1 MPVGEVVAGR
11 YEVAEQIGAG
21 GQALVYRA
29 IDRHKGQPVALK
41 MLPGNAQEDPS
52 AVERMVREQQAMV
65 TLAGTSAVGFVDL
78 CHSDSGAVCLVME
91 LLEGEDLEA
100 RLEALENRSEHM
112 PLAEVLRILSPIV
125 DTLDKAHAVGI
136 VHRDLKPANIF
147 LARPD
152 DRPRLLD
159 FGFSRMKSSNQ
170 VTALGQVMGSP
181 SYIAPEMWLGSAAAA
196 DHRADVYSFGVIVF
210 RMLAGC
216 LPFEGG
222 DLREKLAQATTAAR
236 PSLHALRS
244 DLPVAVDEWVEQSLA
259 IDRERRES
267 VRASFDALHLALGLP
282 LEKREH
288 DAESSSKIRR
298 VRRWLASPLG
308 GLQGSMAAAFRAATG
323 VFERLKRS
331 TTSMLPA
338 LPANGGARVAEDSI
352 AIAERETVL
361 DGRARAST
369 SGSIRSGVSAL
380 PPPPPR
386 VRGAQK
392 SEPESCFV
400 V

>member
-1 MPVGEVVAGR
+1 
-11 YEVAEQIGAG
+11 
-21 GQALVYRA
+21 
-29 IDRHKGQPVALK
+29 
-41 MLPGNAQEDPS
+41 
-52 AVERMVREQQAMV
+52 
-65 TLAGTSAVGFVDL
+65 
-78 CHSDSGAVCLVME
+78 
-91 LLEGEDLEA
+91 
-100 RLEALENRSEHM
+100 
-112 PLAEVLRILSPIV
+112 
-125 DTLDKAHAVGI
+125 
-136 VHRDLKPANIF
+136 
-147 LARPD
+147 
-152 DRPRLLD
+152 
-159 FGFSRMKSSNQ
+159 
-170 VTALGQVMGSP
+170 
-181 SYIAPEMWLGSAAAA
+181 
-196 DHRADVYSFGVIVF
+196 VYSFGVIVF

-392 SEPESCFV
+392 SEPESFLDLSDFAEDALDTDAQGFPIPAPPESERATRLFSKSEAPTSEV
-400 V
+400 PVTPELAPGEKQGPEPDAPSSGPTLKQKAKKKAAKKRTTPPTPGSASDTKKKAAAKTAKKASAKKAAKKASAKKAPAKKAAKKAPTKKARKKATAGQVSKQAGSSRAAKKKSAKKGRAKAGPTKKKG